1 MANNNLENIKEK
13 LLKLGKPL
21 LAGDNRAKVLCI
33 ILSVFLWFLIK
44 LSKEG
49 YTGEVNFP
57 VIYKEV
63 PANKKLLNQPIDH
76 LKVTLRSQGFEI
88 LKYKIRSLRP
98 IEIDVSRLDMSNA
111 EHYTWNTQSRR
122 NMISSQL
129 GDNTEIVD
137 IKPDTVHFNF
147 SLVRS
152 KKVKVYFKGKRQ
164 ISDFKTLYAE
174 PVITPDS
181 VMISGSEQTLSQI
194 DSLFIKPISPSE
206 DTDSLDVEV
215 ELQMSKNKD
224 LEIIQEK
231 VRVQA
236 LYTSLTEGKF
246 EIPVKVINLPK
257 SYNITLFPNKV
268 FVKYQLALEDFS
280 KVSKDDFEAYVDY
293 DQIESMENDRFLTVY
308 MESSPPYLKKLIIDP
323 KQLEFIITEK

>member
-1 MANNNLENIKEK
+1 MANYLKDIKEI
-13 LLKLGKPL
+13 LSRGAKPL
-21 LAGDNRAKVLCI
+21 LAGDNRAKVFFI

-57 VIYKEV
+57 VVYKDV

-98 IEIDVSRLDMSNA
+98 IEIDISRLDMSNG
-111 EHYTWNTQSRR
+111 EHYTWYTQSKHS
-122 NMISSQL
+122 MISAQL
-129 GDNTEIVD
+129 GDNTEVVN

-152 KKVKVYFKGKRQ
+152 KRVKVYFKGKRQ
-164 ISDFKTLYAE
+164 VSDFKTLYSE
-174 PVITPDS
+174 PVLTPDS
-181 VMISGSEQTLSQI
+181 IMISGSEEALSHV
-194 DSLFIKPISPSE
+194 DSIFIKPIIPNE
-206 DTDSLDVEV
+206 DVDSLDVVV
-215 ELQMSKNKD
+215 ELEIPGNKA
-224 LEIIQEK
+224 LEVVQEK

-246 EIPVKVINLPK
+246 EIPVKVLNLQEH
-257 SYNITLFPNKV
+257 FP
-268 FVKYQLALEDFS
+268 L
-280 KVSKDDFEAYVDY
+280 
-293 DQIESMENDRFLTVY
+293 
-308 MESSPPYLKKLIIDP
+308 
-323 KQLEFIITEK
+323 

>member
-1 MANNNLENIKEK
+1 MANNLKDIKQKLSK
-13 LLKLGKPL
+13 LLKPL
-21 LAGDNRAKVLCI
+21 LAGDNRAKILFI

-44 LSKEG
+44 LSKGG

-57 VIYKEV
+57 VVYKEV
-63 PANKKLLNQPIDH
+63 PVNKKLLNQPTDH

-88 LKYKIRSLRP
+88 LKYKIRALRP
-98 IEIDVSRLDMSNA
+98 IEIDVSRLDVSND
-111 EHYTWNTQSRR
+111 EHYTWHTQSKRG
-122 NMISSQL
+122 MISAQL
-129 GDNTEIVD
+129 GDNTEILD

-147 SLVRS
+147 SLIRS
-152 KKVKVYFKGKRQ
+152 KMVKVYFKGKRQ

-181 VMISGSEQTLSQI
+181 ILVSGSEQALAKV
-194 DSLFIKPISPSE
+194 DSIFIKPINPAE
-206 DTDSLDVEV
+206 DIDSLDVEV
-215 ELQMSKNKD
+215 NLEPIKNKNV
-224 LEIIQEK
+224 EIIRQN

-246 EIPVKVINLPK
+246 EIPVRVLNLPK

-280 KVSKDDFEAYVDY
+280 KVSKDEFKAYVDY
-293 DQIESMENDRFLTVY
+293 NQIKDMESDRFLRVY
-308 MESSPPYLKKLIIDP
+308 MESSPPYLKKLTIDP

>member
-1 MANNNLENIKEK
+1 MAYNLEDIKNK
-13 LLKLGKPL
+13 LSRFSKPL
-21 LAGDNRAKVLCI
+21 LAGDNRAKVFCV

-63 PANKKLLNQPIDH
+63 PANKKLLNQPLDH

-88 LKYKIRSLRP
+88 LKYKLRALRP
-98 IEIDVSRLDMSNA
+98 IEIDVSRLDMSNG
-111 EHYTWNTQSRR
+111 EHYTWNTQSKRG
-122 NMISSQL
+122 MISAQL

-147 SLVRS
+147 SLIRS

-164 ISDFKTLYAE
+164 VSDFKTLYAE

-181 VMISGSEQTLSQI
+181 IMVAGSEEALRHL

-206 DTDSLDVEV
+206 DVDSLNVEA
-215 ELQMSKNKD
+215 ELDIPKNND
-224 LEIIQEK
+224 LEIVQEK

-246 EIPVKVINLPK
+246 EIPVKVLNLPR

-268 FVKYQLALEDFS
+268 FVKYQLPLEDFS
-280 KVSKDDFEAYVDY
+280 KVSKEDFSAYVDY
-293 DQIESMENDRFLTVY
+293 NQIESMESDRFLTVY
-308 MESSPPYLKKLIIDP
+308 MQSSPPYLKKLIIDP

>member
-1 MANNNLENIKEK
+1 MANNLKDIKQKLSK
-13 LLKLGKPL
+13 LLKPL
-21 LAGDNRAKVLCI
+21 LAGDNRAKILFI

-44 LSKEG
+44 LSKGG

-57 VIYKEV
+57 VVYKEV
-63 PANKKLLNQPIDH
+63 PVNKKLLNQPTDH

-88 LKYKIRSLRP
+88 LKYKIRALRP
-98 IEIDVSRLDMSNA
+98 IEIDVSRLDVSND
-111 EHYTWNTQSRR
+111 EHYTWHTQSKRG
-122 NMISSQL
+122 MISAQL
-129 GDNTEIVD
+129 GDNTEILD

-147 SLVRS
+147 SLIRS
-152 KKVKVYFKGKRQ
+152 KMVKVYFKGKRQ

-181 VMISGSEQTLSQI
+181 ILVSGSEEALAKV
-194 DSLFIKPISPSE
+194 DSIFIKPINPAE
-206 DTDSLDVEV
+206 DIDSLDVEANL
-215 ELQMSKNKD
+215 EPIKNKNV
-224 LEIIQEK
+224 EIIRQN

-246 EIPVKVINLPK
+246 EIPVRVLNLPK

-280 KVSKDDFEAYVDY
+280 KVSKDEFKAYVDY
-293 DQIESMENDRFLTVY
+293 NQIKDMESDRFLRVY
-308 MESSPPYLKKLIIDP
+308 MESSPPYLKKLTIDP

>member
-1 MANNNLENIKEK
+1 MAYNLEDIKDK
-13 LLKLGKPL
+13 ISRLSKPL
-21 LAGDNRAKVLCI
+21 LAGDNRAKVFFI

-63 PANKKLLNQPIDH
+63 PANKKLLNQPLDH

-98 IEIDVSRLDMSNA
+98 IEIDVSRLDMSNG
-111 EHYTWNTQSRR
+111 EHYTWNTQSKRS
-122 NMISSQL
+122 MISAQL

-147 SLVRS
+147 SLIRS

-164 ISDFKTLYAE
+164 VSDFKTLYAE

-181 VMISGSEQTLSQI
+181 IMVAGSEEALRHL

-206 DTDSLDVEV
+206 DVDSLNVEA
-215 ELQMSKNKD
+215 ELDIPKNKD
-224 LEIIQEK
+224 LEIVQAK

-246 EIPVKVINLPK
+246 EIPVKVLNLPR

-268 FVKYQLALEDFS
+268 FVKYQLPLEDFS
-280 KVSKDDFEAYVDY
+280 KVSKEDFSAYVDY
-293 DQIESMENDRFLTVY
+293 NQIKSMESDRFLTVY
-308 MESSPPYLKKLIIDP
+308 MQSSPPYLKKLIIDP